1 MVGCFRGCTFPRCQ
15 CHGSSFLKSYPSFDC
30 RFTREPVPALNLPP
44 VRSSK
49 IPLPGTRIEKA
60 EDAELMSFG
69 GPWKAKRLF
78 RGVGQETTDGVLPSP
93 RTSCDRNNGPV
104 QPRIEPQYFPEATMP
119 LAEQSRPLCLRRRQ
133 KLQKLQ
139 VTEVAI
145 EAQRHTKA
153 EAEEPA
159 ERGEVRPNR
168 NTDFDGASSNEDAV

>member
-1 MVGCFRGCTFPRCQ
+1 
-15 CHGSSFLKSYPSFDC
+15 
-30 RFTREPVPALNLPP
+30 
-44 VRSSK
+44 
-49 IPLPGTRIEKA
+49 
-60 EDAELMSFG
+60 
-69 GPWKAKRLF
+69 
-78 RGVGQETTDGVLPSP
+78 
-93 RTSCDRNNGPV
+93 
-104 QPRIEPQYFPEATMP
+104 MP

-168 NTDFDGASSNEDAV
+168 NTDLIERAATKMPSESPDVGCLY